1 MYVCDSYAF
10 LHQLLFLDTCA
21 LSVPCSVLL
30 KKKLFD
36 NVRGCDT
43 SESDNWT
50 NSVPSSLHS
59 NRRDVGS
66 LV

>member
-1 MYVCDSYAF
+1 MCVIVMLFCISCS
-10 LHQLLFLDTCA
+10 FLDTFV
-21 LSVPCSVLL
+21 LSVPCSVLS

-36 NVRGCDT
+36 NVRGRDS

-50 NSVPSSLHS
+50 NSVSSSLHT
-59 NRRDVGS
+59 NRREVGS